1 MASDLLFLQQLFLVI
16 LPMDHS
22 EIINKIIEF
31 ADKAHEDQTRK
42 YTPDKYI
49 VHPIRVMETCK
60 QYTDELPVLAAAIL
74 HDVIEDTATSQD
86 HILHFL
92 KDLLNENDRNQTITL
107 VIELTDVYVKKD
119 FPKLN
124 RDTRKKMELE
134 RLRKISARAQTIKY
148 ADIIDNSKEIPQ
160 HDPFFAKRYLKEC
173 NDILLTLDRGLPKLR
188 NEAINQ
194 VVTIL
199 KNLQIAR

>member
-1 MASDLLFLQQLFLVI
+1 MNY
-16 LPMDHS
+16 S

-31 ADKAHEDQTRK
+31 ADKAHGDQTRK
-42 YTPDKYI
+42 YTADKYI

-60 QYTDELPVLAAAIL
+60 QYTDEIPVLAAAIL
-74 HDVIEDTATSQD
+74 HDVLEDTATSED

-92 KDLLNENDRNQTITL
+92 KDIMNENKRNLTIKL
-107 VIELTDVYVKKD
+107 VNELTDVYVKKD

-160 HDPFFAKRYLKEC
+160 HDPSFAKQYLKEC
-173 NDILLTLDRGLPKLR
+173 NDILLALDRGLPKLR
-188 NEAINQ
+188 KEAINQ
-194 VVTIL
+194 MVTIL
-199 KNLQIAR
+199 KNL

>member
-92 KDLLNENDRNQTITL
+92 KDLMNENDRNQTITL

-160 HDPFFAKRYLKEC
+160 HDPSFAKRYLKEC

>member
-1 MASDLLFLQQLFLVI
+1 MN
-16 LPMDHS
+16 HS

-31 ADKAHEDQTRK
+31 ADKAHGDQTRK

-74 HDVIEDTATSQD
+74 HDVLEDTATSED

-92 KDLLNENDRNQTITL
+92 KDIMNENDRNLTIKL
-107 VIELTDVYVKKD
+107 VNELTDVYVKKD
-119 FPKLN
+119 FPTLN
-124 RDTRKKMELE
+124 KDTRKKMELE
-134 RLRKISARAQTIKY
+134 RLRKISAHAQTIKY

-160 HDPFFAKRYLKEC
+160 HDPSFAKRYLKEC
-173 NDILLTLDRGLPKLR
+173 NDILLTLNRGLPKLR
-188 NEAINQ
+188 KEAIKQ

-199 KNLQIAR
+199 KNL

>member
-1 MASDLLFLQQLFLVI
+1 MASDLLFFHRLFLI
-16 LPMDHS
+16 ISSMNHS

-31 ADKAHEDQTRK
+31 ADKAHGNQTRK
-42 YTPDKYI
+42 YTADKYI

-60 QYTDELPVLAAAIL
+60 QYTEELPVLAAAIL
-74 HDVIEDTATSQD
+74 HDVIEDTATSED

-92 KDLLNENDRNQTITL
+92 KDIMNENKRNLTIKL
-107 VIELTDVYVKKD
+107 VNELTDVYVKKD

-160 HDPFFAKRYLKEC
+160 HDPSFAKRYLKEC
-173 NDILLTLDRGLPKLR
+173 SDILLALDKGLPKLR
-188 NEAINQ
+188 IEAINQ

-199 KNLQIAR
+199 KNV

>member
-1 MASDLLFLQQLFLVI
+1 MN
-16 LPMDHS
+16 HS

-31 ADKAHEDQTRK
+31 ADNAHGDQTRK

-60 QYTDELPVLAAAIL
+60 QYTEELPVLAAAIL
-74 HDVIEDTATSQD
+74 HDVLEDTATSED

-92 KDLLNENDRNQTITL
+92 KYIMNENERNLTIKL
-107 VIELTDVYVKKD
+107 VNELTDVYVKKD

-160 HDPFFAKRYLKEC
+160 HDPSFAKRYLKEC
-173 NDILLTLDRGLPKLR
+173 SDILLALDKGLPKLR
-188 NEAINQ
+188 KEAINQ

-199 KNLQIAR
+199 KNV

>member
-92 KDLLNENDRNQTITL
+92 KDLMNENDRNQTITL

-160 HDPFFAKRYLKEC
+160 HDPSFAKRCLKEC

>member
-1 MASDLLFLQQLFLVI
+1 MN
-16 LPMDHS
+16 HS

-31 ADKAHEDQTRK
+31 ADNAHGDQTRK
-42 YTPDKYI
+42 YTADKYI

-60 QYTDELPVLAAAIL
+60 EYTEALPVLATAIL
-74 HDVIEDTATSQD
+74 HDVLEDTATSED

-92 KDLLNENDRNQTITL
+92 KDIMNENDRNLTIKL
-107 VIELTDVYVKKD
+107 VNELTDVYVKKD

-124 RDTRKKMELE
+124 RDTRKRMELE

-160 HDPFFAKRYLKEC
+160 HDPSFAKRYLKEC
-173 NDILLTLDRGLPKLR
+173 NDILLALDKGLPKLR
-188 NEAINQ
+188 KEAINQ

-199 KNLQIAR
+199 KNL

>member
-1 MASDLLFLQQLFLVI
+1 
-16 LPMDHS
+16 MDHS

-31 ADKAHEDQTRK
+31 ADKAHGDQTRK
-42 YTPDKYI
+42 YAADKYI
-49 VHPIRVMETCK
+49 VHPIRVMATCK

-74 HDVIEDTATSQD
+74 HDVIEDTATSED

-92 KDLLNENDRNQTITL
+92 KDIMNENDRNLTIKL
-107 VIELTDVYVKKD
+107 VNELTDVYVKKD

-148 ADIIDNSKEIPQ
+148 ADYRQ
-160 HDPFFAKRYLKEC
+160 F
-173 NDILLTLDRGLPKLR
+173 
-188 NEAINQ
+188 
-194 VVTIL
+194 
-199 KNLQIAR
+199 

>member
-31 ADKAHEDQTRK
+31 ADKAHGDQTRK
-42 YTPDKYI
+42 YTSNKYI
-49 VHPIRVMETCK
+49 VHPIRVMEICK

-74 HDVIEDTATSQD
+74 HDVLEDTATSED

-92 KDLLNENDRNQTITL
+92 KDIMNENDRYLTIKL
-107 VIELTDVYVKKD
+107 VNELTDVYVKKD

-160 HDPFFAKRYLKEC
+160 HDPSFAKRYLKEC